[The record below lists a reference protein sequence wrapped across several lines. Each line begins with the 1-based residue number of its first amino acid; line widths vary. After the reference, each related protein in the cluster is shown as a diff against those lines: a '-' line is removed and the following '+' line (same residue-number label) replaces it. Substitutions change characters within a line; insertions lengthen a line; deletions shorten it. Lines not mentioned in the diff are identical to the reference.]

1 MEDIDYTGLTAEQI
15 NIINTIINDFDFK
28 SVKQYM
34 NNTNWKW
41 SIRTNPNSFDYAYYN
56 PTINDIKHKLTE
68 YLIDGFK
75 ENNKSNNNE
84 TPIFI
89 SAGGFSVYVWPNNEC
104 QVYFSVTDYF
114 YEID

>member
-1 MEDIDYTGLTAEQI
+1 MNDIDYIGLTTEQI

-28 SVKQYM
+28 SVKQHM
-34 NNTNWKW
+34 DDTHWQW
-41 SIRTNPNSFDYAYYN
+41 SIRTNTNSFDYIYYN

-68 YLIDGFK
+68 YLVEVFK
-75 ENNKSNNNE
+75 LNNTSEDKTIPVYVS
-84 TPIFI
+84 
-89 SAGGFSVYVWPNNEC
+89 SGGFTIYVWPNNEC